1 MQQSGNTEP
10 MKPEFDTFVIAES
23 DLEIVN
29 ALQLN
34 PRASWTELASVLDMD
49 STTIARRWRR
59 LVADGHAWVNAV
71 AIGRAHI
78 FGYLMISSTQDSVA
92 EVGERLRQLSC
103 AYLLARTEGEFE
115 YFVGVVAA
123 DQKSLD
129 ALVCE
134 HLAADPGILSIRSRV
149 GVKVYRDGFSWEP
162 GALGQAGRAQLTPA
176 STKAAEAPA
185 VFRESDGALL
195 DALGRDGRASYARL
209 AAICETNETAIRRR
223 LAQLTASHQL
233 IFRCDVSQQAVGSPF
248 EVIFD
253 VAVDGSTDELGQLVS
268 SWPET
273 RLLVATTGTA
283 NMLISVW
290 LSSLGQSLV
299 VEDRLRR
306 IGNVRILDRRV
317 SLYPMKR
324 FGQLLGPSGVAEG
337 HVPVAIW
344 GAGDML
350 R

>member
-1 MQQSGNTEP
+1 
-10 MKPEFDTFVIAES
+10 MKLESDAFVIAES
-23 DLEIVN
+23 DLEIIN

-34 PRASWTELASVLDMD
+34 PRASWTQLSSVLDMD

-59 LVADGHAWVNAV
+59 LVSNGHSWVNAV
-71 AIGRAHI
+71 AIGRTHI
-78 FGYLMISSTQDSVA
+78 FGYLLIRTTQDSVA
-92 EVGERLRQLSC
+92 DVGELLRQLSC
-103 AYLLARTEGEFE
+103 AYLLARTEGEYE

-123 DQKSLD
+123 DHKSLD

-162 GALGQAGRAQLTPA
+162 GALGQAGRAQLATA
-176 STKAAEAPA
+176 STKGAAVPA
-185 VFRESDGALL
+185 DPTEFRESDGALL
-195 DALGRDGRASYARL
+195 EALGRDGRASYARL
-209 AAICETNETAIRRR
+209 AAICGTNETAIRRR
-223 LAQLTASHQL
+223 LAQLTASQQL

-253 VAVDGSTDELGQLVS
+253 VAVDGSTDELGNLVS
-268 SWPET
+268 SWPEI

-290 LSSLGQSLV
+290 LSSLAQSLV

-306 IGNVRILDRRV
+306 IGSVRILDRRV

-344 GAGDML
+344 GAGDLL

>member
-1 MQQSGNTEP
+1 
-10 MKPEFDTFVIAES
+10 MKPESDAFVIAES
-23 DLEIVN
+23 DLEIIN

-34 PRASWTELASVLDMD
+34 PRASWTQLSSVLDMD

-59 LVADGHAWVNAV
+59 LVSNGHSWVNAV
-71 AIGRAHI
+71 AIGRTHI
-78 FGYLMISSTQDSVA
+78 FGYLLIRTTQDAVA
-92 EVGERLRQLSC
+92 DVGERLRELAC
-103 AYLLARTEGEFE
+103 AYLLARTEGEYE

-162 GALGQAGRAQLTPA
+162 GALGQAGRAQLAT
-176 STKAAEAPA
+176 AAAPA
-185 VFRESDGALL
+185 DPTVFRESDGALL
-195 DALGRDGRASYARL
+195 EALGRDGRASYARL
-209 AAICETNETAIRRR
+209 AAICGTNETAIRRR
-223 LAQLTASHQL
+223 LAQLTASQQL

-273 RLLVATTGTA
+273 RLSVATSGTA

-290 LSSLGQSLV
+290 LSSLAQSLV

-306 IGNVRILDRRV
+306 IGSVRILDRRV

-344 GAGDML
+344 GAGDVI

>member
-1 MQQSGNTEP
+1 M
-10 MKPEFDTFVIAES
+10 
-23 DLEIVN
+23 
-29 ALQLN
+29 
-34 PRASWTELASVLDMD
+34 
-49 STTIARRWRR
+49 
-59 LVADGHAWVNAV
+59 
-71 AIGRAHI
+71 
-78 FGYLMISSTQDSVA
+78 
-92 EVGERLRQLSC
+92 
-103 AYLLARTEGEFE
+103 
-115 YFVGVVAA
+115 
-123 DQKSLD
+123 
-129 ALVCE
+129 CE

-162 GALGQAGRAQLTPA
+162 GALGQAGRARLATA
-176 STKAAEAPA
+176 STKGAAVPA
-185 VFRESDGALL
+185 DPTEFRESDGALL
-195 DALGRDGRASYARL
+195 EALGRDGRASYARL
-209 AAICETNETAIRRR
+209 AAICGTNETAIRRR
-223 LAQLTASHQL
+223 LAQLTASQQL

-253 VAVDGSTDELGQLVS
+253 VAVDGSTDELGNLVS
-268 SWPET
+268 SWPEI

-290 LSSLGQSLV
+290 LSGLAQSLV

-306 IGNVRILDRRV
+306 IGSVRILDRRV

-344 GAGDML
+344 GAGDVI

>member
-1 MQQSGNTEP
+1 
-10 MKPEFDTFVIAES
+10 MKPESDTFVIAES
-23 DLEIVN
+23 DLEIIN

-34 PRASWTELASVLDMD
+34 PRASWTQLSSVLDMD

-59 LVADGHAWVNAV
+59 LVSNGHSWVNAV
-71 AIGRAHI
+71 AIGRTHI
-78 FGYLMISSTQDSVA
+78 FGYLLIRTTQDAVA
-92 EVGERLRQLSC
+92 DVGERLRELAC
-103 AYLLARTEGEFE
+103 AYLLARTEGEYE

-162 GALGQAGRAQLTPA
+162 GALGQAGRAQLAT
-176 STKAAEAPA
+176 AAAPA
-185 VFRESDGALL
+185 DPTVFRESDGALL
-195 DALGRDGRASYARL
+195 EALGRDGRASYARL
-209 AAICETNETAIRRR
+209 AAICGTNETAIRRR
-223 LAQLTASHQL
+223 LAQLTASRQL

-253 VAVDGSTDELGQLVS
+253 VAVDGSTDELGNLVS
-268 SWPET
+268 SWPEI

-290 LSSLGQSLV
+290 LSSLAQSLV

-306 IGNVRILDRRV
+306 IGSVRILDRRV

-344 GAGDML
+344 GAGDVI

>member
-1 MQQSGNTEP
+1 
-10 MKPEFDTFVIAES
+10 MKPESDEFVIAES
-23 DLEIVN
+23 DLEIIN

-34 PRASWTELASVLDMD
+34 PRASWTQLSSVLDMD

-59 LVADGHAWVNAV
+59 LVSNGHSWVNAV
-71 AIGRAHI
+71 AIGRTHI
-78 FGYLMISSTQDSVA
+78 FGYLLIRTTQDAVA
-92 EVGERLRQLSC
+92 DVGERLRELAC
-103 AYLLARTEGEFE
+103 AYLLARTEGEYE

-162 GALGQAGRAQLTPA
+162 GALGQAGRAQLAT
-176 STKAAEAPA
+176 AAAPA
-185 VFRESDGALL
+185 DPTVFRESDGALL
-195 DALGRDGRASYARL
+195 EALGRDGRASYARL
-209 AAICETNETAIRRR
+209 AAICGTNETAIRRR
-223 LAQLTASHQL
+223 LAQLTASQQL

-253 VAVDGSTDELGQLVS
+253 VAVDGSADELGNLVS
-268 SWPET
+268 SWPEI

-290 LSSLGQSLV
+290 LSSLAQSLV

-306 IGNVRILDRRV
+306 IGSVRILDRRV

-324 FGQLLGPSGVAEG
+324 FGQLLGPNGVAEG

-344 GAGDML
+344 GADDIL